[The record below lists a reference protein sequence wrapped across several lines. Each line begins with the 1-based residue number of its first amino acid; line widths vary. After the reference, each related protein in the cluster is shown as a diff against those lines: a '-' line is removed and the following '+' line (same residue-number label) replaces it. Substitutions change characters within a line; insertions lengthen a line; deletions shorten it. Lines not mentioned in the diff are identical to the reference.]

1 MKANL
6 NKVIT
11 DRLKEFIET
20 EISSSVALSR
30 WSSQVSAFLTTALGA
45 DEADIFLKL
54 KDPDD
59 EYNQYA
65 LRIGYLQ
72 GLIARAEAEKPP
84 AKSFEDPLP
93 GPATASKGAGSR
105 KVFVVHG
112 RDNEAKE
119 TTARFLEKLALQA
132 VILHE
137 QPSSGRTIIEKF
149 ETYSE
154 DVGFAVVLL
163 TPDDVGGLNE
173 QLHGL
178 RHRARQNVI
187 LELGYFIG
195 RLGRMNVCALH
206 KSDIELPSDYQGV
219 VYIEMD
225 DPGAWKAKLAQE
237 LVQAKVPINLSGLIG
252 G

>member
-1 MKANL
+1 MKTNL
-6 NKVIT
+6 NKGIT
-11 DRLKEFIET
+11 AQLKEFIEDELGST
-20 EISSSVALSR
+20 VALSR

-45 DEADIFLKL
+45 DEADYFLKL
-54 KDPDD
+54 KDSD
-59 EYNQYA
+59 EFNQYA
-65 LRIGYLQ
+65 LRIGHLQ
-72 GLIARAEAEKPP
+72 GIIARAEAGEPLE
-84 AKSFEDPLP
+84 KSFKDPLL
-93 GPATASKGAGSR
+93 GPATPSIGIAGSR

-119 TTARFLEKLALQA
+119 STARFLEKLSLQA

-163 TPDDVGGLNE
+163 TPDDIGGLNAVP
-173 QLHGL
+173 HGL
-178 RHRARQNVI
+178 KPRARQNVI

-195 RLGRMNVCALH
+195 RLGRTNVCALH
-206 KSDIELPSDYQGV
+206 KGGIDLPSDYQGV

-225 DPGAWKAKLAQE
+225 DHGAWKAKLAQE
-237 LVQAKVPINLSGLIG
+237 LVQAKVPIHLSGLIG